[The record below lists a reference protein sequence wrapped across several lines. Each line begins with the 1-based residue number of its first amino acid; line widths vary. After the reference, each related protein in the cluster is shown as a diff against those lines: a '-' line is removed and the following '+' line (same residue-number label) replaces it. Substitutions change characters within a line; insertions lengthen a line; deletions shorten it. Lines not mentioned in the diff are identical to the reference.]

1 MESGFKL
8 LNITQWQILSMADL
22 FQRSENLLIQQFLS
36 ITVTE
41 STTVDTEHTV
51 DSTCVLCNVHKAA
64 KWEKKVLN
72 GVQEKIFWSQHY
84 YRGHHTYKKKLS
96 PVKPLLTNE
105 TPLLLSRNMHP
116 LDVHTFCHMRLWVNK
131 LFSGTSCC
139 FQKFNISSL

>member
-1 MESGFKL
+1 MLHSGKFCP
-8 LNITQWQILSMADL
+8 WQIYFRDQKICS
-22 FQRSENLLIQQFLS
+22 SSNSFLS
-36 ITVTE
+36 LWLKAPQWIQNIL
-41 STTVDTEHTV
+41 
-51 DSTCVLCNVHKAA
+51 STCVLCNVHKAA